1 MPNLENELV
10 LSELKGNVLWVTLNR
25 PNKYNALT
33 RVMFLELCRIFKEA
47 ADEDEI
53 SFVVFTGGKGK
64 YYCAGSD
71 FSPAEL
77 ATLHEIEHH
86 GYKLFVDILISFPK
100 PVIALVNGHAVGI
113 SVTMLG
119 LMDAVIAIDTATFST
134 PFADIGVCPEACSSY
149 TLPRIM
155 GYQKAAA
162 LMLFSEK
169 FTAQEAYIAGLVT
182 KVLPSTTFEEDAK
195 KILDRYAQL
204 SPFTM
209 SVGKELMRT
218 TEIKDALLTVN
229 RKEEVQLNGMF
240 SREDTIAR
248 LTAKF
253 MKPSKI

>member
-1 MPNLENELV
+1 MEDNLI
-10 LSELKGNVLWVTLNR
+10 LSERKENVLWVTLNR
-25 PNKYNALT
+25 PKKFNALT

-47 ADEDEI
+47 ADDDEI
-53 SFVVFTGGKGK
+53 AFVVFTGGKGK

-86 GYKLFVDILISFPK
+86 GYKLFVDVLIDFPK
-100 PVIALVNGHAVGI
+100 PVIALVNGHAVGV

-119 LMDAVIAIDTATFST
+119 VMDAVIAIDTATFQT

-155 GYQKAAA
+155 GHQKAAA
-162 LMLFSEK
+162 LMMFSEK
-169 FTAQEAYIAGLVT
+169 FTAQEAYTAGLVT
-182 KVLPSTTFEEDAK
+182 KILPAATFEEDSK
-195 KILDRYAQL
+195 KVIARYATL

-209 SVGKELMRT
+209 QVGKKLMRT
-218 TEIKDALLTVN
+218 TDIQDALLTVN
-229 RKEEVQLNGMF
+229 RKEEVELNGMF

-253 MKPSKI
+253 VKPSKI